1 MHPQLFLAITSYL
14 FQSLLYYILWTLR
27 YLKKIQVQFIILA
40 AASEN
45 YNTFWD

>member
-1 MHPQLFLAITSYL
+1 MHPHLFLAITSYL
-14 FQSLLYYILWTLR
+14 FQLLLYYILWTLR
-27 YLKKIQVQFIILA
+27 YLKNSQVQFTILA